1 MELNNKTIK
10 TMNKLICTLVVVL
23 SITLSSN
30 AQESGKWYTSLE
42 EAAKVSMTT
51 GKPIMAN
58 FTGSDWCGWCKKLKK
73 EVFDKTEFKNWAN
86 ENIVLLDV
94 DFPRRVTQTD
104 ELKKQNRELQQMFKV
119 GGYPTIHVFNVVVKD
134 GKLQLDPIKKSGY
147 VAGGPKPFIESI
159 SVKN

>member
-1 MELNNKTIK
+1 
-10 TMNKLICTLVVVL
+10 MNKLICTLVIVL
-23 SITLSSN
+23 TITLSSN

-73 EVFDKTEFKNWAN
+73 EVFDKAEFKNWAN
-86 ENIVLLDV
+86 KNIVLLDV

-104 ELKKQNRELQQMFKV
+104 ELKKTK
-119 GGYPTIHVFNVVVKD
+119 
-134 GKLQLDPIKKSGY
+134 
-147 VAGGPKPFIESI
+147 
-159 SVKN
+159 

>member
-1 MELNNKTIK
+1 MAFTKKLK
-10 TMNKLICTLVVVL
+10 TMNKLICTLVIL
-23 SITLSSN
+23 LTITLSSN

-73 EVFDKTEFKNWAN
+73 EVFDKAEFKNWAN

-94 DFPRRVTQTD
+94 DFPKRVIQTD
-104 ELKKQNRELQQMFKV
+104 ELKKQNRDLQQVFKV
-119 GGYPTIHVFNVVVKD
+119 RGYPSIRVFNVVTKD
-134 GKLQLDPIKKSGY
+134 GQLQLDLIKESRY
-147 VAGGPKPFIESI
+147 VPGGPKPFIESI